1 MSSEGQTWNSDVAWR
16 YFTLPDPKDRN
27 APKCKFCGKVLKGGI
42 FRGKQHLVGGFK
54 NVTDCRKCPEAVK
67 QEIQDYMLKKKRK
80 EDRILPPGDYDSGFG
95 EGDDDDDDDDDD
107 VLGTPGSFSRNE
119 Q

>member
-1 MSSEGQTWNSDVAWR
+1 MSIEGQTSNSDVAWR

-27 APKCKFCGKVLKGGI
+27 ATKCKFCGKVSKGGI
-42 FRGKQHLVGGFK
+42 FRGKQHLVGGFR

-67 QEIQDYMLKKKRK
+67 QEIQDYMLKKKQEK
-80 EDRILPPGDYDSGFG
+80 EDRILAPGDYDSGFG
-95 EGDDDDDDDDDD
+95 EGDDDDDDD